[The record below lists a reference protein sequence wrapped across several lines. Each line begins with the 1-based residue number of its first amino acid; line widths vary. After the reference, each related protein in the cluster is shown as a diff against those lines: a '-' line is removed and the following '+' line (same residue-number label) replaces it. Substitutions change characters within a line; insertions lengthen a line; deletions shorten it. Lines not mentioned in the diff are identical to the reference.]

1 MDYVILFTY
10 LMIAI
15 GFSFLCSIAEA
26 VLLSITPS
34 YIAEREKDQTRSAR
48 RIIRLKENIDR
59 PLSAI
64 LSLNTIAHTMGA
76 TGVGAQAAKMWEDRY
91 LGVVSAVLTL
101 LILVLSE
108 IIPKTIG
115 ALHWRRLAGP
125 TALFID
131 WLIIPMYP
139 LVWLSEQMTKLLAG
153 DGKQT
158 LVTRAEIA
166 AVAELG
172 SKEGIF
178 QQSESRIL
186 RNLLKL
192 ESVVVEDI
200 MTPGTV
206 VISYEEST
214 VLADISDEVLKL
226 PVSRIPLFK
235 ERRDSIAG
243 FVLRSELQTA
253 IATGQDQQPLQAFAR
268 EILAVHEDDR
278 VTAVFD
284 RLLEA
289 RAHIAIVLDNF
300 GGMEGLVTL
309 EDVLET
315 LLGLEIIDEH
325 DQNADMRE
333 VARQRLKERLSKQG
347 INWPGPNAVDPEASE
362 GKSTTA
368 NHDADD
374 SAAPAGDTNNP
385 DSDVDLTKAEESA
398 ADSSREDPPPT
409 PQK

>member
-34 YIAEREKDQTRSAR
+34 YIAEREKDPTRSAR
-48 RIIRLKENIDR
+48 RIIRLKQNIDR

-64 LSLNTIAHTMGA
+64 LSLNTIAHTVGA
-76 TGVGAQAAKMWEDRY
+76 AGVGAQAAKVLGAQY
-91 LGVVSAVLTL
+91 LGLISAVLTL

-115 ALHWRRLAGP
+115 ALHWRRLAGIV
-125 TALFID
+125 AVFID
-131 WLIIPMYP
+131 WLIILMYP
-139 LVWLSEQMTKLLAG
+139 LVWLSELVTKMLAG

-200 MTPGTV
+200 MTPATV

-226 PVSRIPLFK
+226 PVSRIPLYK

-253 IATGQDQQPLQAFAR
+253 IASGNDQQPLRAFAR

-289 RAHIAIVLDNF
+289 RAHIAIVLDTF

-315 LLGLEIIDEH
+315 LLGLEIVDEH

-333 VARQRLKERLSKQG
+333 VARQRLKDRLSKQG
-347 INWPGPNAVDPEASE
+347 INWPGVDAVDAKNAEPQSTATD
-362 GKSTTA
+362 GDQNDSTTA
-368 NHDADD
+368 
-374 SAAPAGDTNNP
+374 AGKVSDP
-385 DSDVDLTKAEESA
+385 DGDVDLTKADES
-398 ADSSREDPPPT
+398 EQDPPPT
-409 PQK
+409 AQQ